1 MTKFIFVT
9 GGVYSSLG
17 KGITASSIGRILKQL
32 GFSVIMQ
39 KLDPYLNVDPMFISP
54 LQHGEVFITKDGAK
68 ADLDLGNYER
78 FIDSDLNIYSTIT
91 SGRIYS
97 EVLAQERAGLYNGK
111 TIQVIP
117 HITNQVISKLN
128 KLAETSKAD
137 FAIVEI
143 GGTVGDIE
151 SLPFIQAINEFGLLN
166 KKDVLFAHCVP
177 LILVA
182 SVVGELKTKPAQ
194 HSVKTL
200 RSLGINPDILLLRSN
215 QIIDSETRNKL
226 SLLTAIPE
234 ENIYECMD
242 LESTYFLPEELYN
255 QKIYKCIFKYFGIDK
270 FNDNFNEWINFTNTI
285 RAKKDK
291 LINIGIIGENVELHD
306 AYFSVRSSL
315 ELASYKL
322 GVNLN
327 IEWIQISDLDL
338 KKIDDFNL
346 DGIIVAPAENNVN
359 FDKTS
364 ELLKELE
371 KKSIPTLSYGKS
383 FENVILNHL
392 PKELLSNLYDN
403 VFIKSS
409 ESIVGA
415 RTSQIKFNLSNI
427 YSSNEISERHFHD
440 YEFNKE
446 FIEKIDS
453 SLKLLG
459 FNTNNKFLDFV
470 QLDNHKFYFST
481 YANIE
486 FTSRPNKPNL
496 LYLNFLKACIK
507 ND

>member
-1 MTKFIFVT
+1 MSTKFIFVT

-78 FIDSDLNIYSTIT
+78 FIDSDLNMYSTVT

-97 EVLAQERAGLYNGK
+97 EVLAKERAGLYNGK

-117 HITNQVISKLN
+117 HITNQIISKLN
-128 KLAETSKAD
+128 KLVETSKTD

-151 SLPFIQAINEFGLLN
+151 SLPFIQAINEFGLLH

-177 LILVA
+177 LIPVA

-200 RSLGINPDILLLRSN
+200 RSLGINPDILLLRSSEV
-215 QIIDSETRNKL
+215 IDDETKNKL
-226 SLLTAIPE
+226 SLLTAIPK

-255 QKIYKCIFKYFGIDK
+255 QKIYKTILKHFGINK
-270 FNDNFNEWINFTNTI
+270 INDNFADWISFTKTI
-285 RAKKDK
+285 RAKKDET
-291 LINIGIIGENVELHD
+291 LNIGIVGENVELHD

-315 ELASYKL
+315 ELS
-322 GVNLN
+322 
-327 IEWIQISDLDL
+327 
-338 KKIDDFNL
+338 
-346 DGIIVAPAENNVN
+346 
-359 FDKTS
+359 
-364 ELLKELE
+364 
-371 KKSIPTLSYGKS
+371 
-383 FENVILNHL
+383 
-392 PKELLSNLYDN
+392 
-403 VFIKSS
+403 
-409 ESIVGA
+409 
-415 RTSQIKFNLSNI
+415 
-427 YSSNEISERHFHD
+427 
-440 YEFNKE
+440 
-446 FIEKIDS
+446 
-453 SLKLLG
+453 
-459 FNTNNKFLDFV
+459 
-470 QLDNHKFYFST
+470 
-481 YANIE
+481 
-486 FTSRPNKPNL
+486 
-496 LYLNFLKACIK
+496 
-507 ND
+507 

>member
-39 KLDPYLNVDPMFISP
+39 KLDPYLNIDPMFISP

-78 FIDSDLNIYSTIT
+78 FIDSDLNMYSTVT

-97 EVLAQERAGLYNGK
+97 EVLSQERAGLYNGK

-117 HITNQVISKLN
+117 HLTNQIISKLN

-151 SLPFIQAINEFGLLN
+151 SLPFIQAINEFGLLH

-194 HSVKTL
+194 HSIKTL
-200 RSLGINPDILLLRSN
+200 RSLGINPDILLLRSSE
-215 QIIDSETRNKL
+215 IIDSETRNKL
-226 SLLTAIPE
+226 SLLTAIPK
-234 ENIYECMD
+234 ENMYECMD

-255 QKIYKCIFKYFGIDK
+255 QKIYDCIFKHFGISK
-270 FNDNFNEWINFTNTI
+270 FKDNFNEWINFTNTI
-285 RAKKDK
+285 RSKKDK
-291 LINIGIIGENVELHD
+291 LLNIGIIGENVELHD

-327 IEWIQISDLDL
+327 IEWIKISNLDCN
-338 KKIDDFNL
+338 KIDDFKL
-346 DGIIVAPAENNVN
+346 DGVIIAPAEDKDN
-359 FDKTS
+359 FRRTS
-364 ELLKELE
+364 QLLKELE
-371 KKSIPTLSYGKS
+371 NKSIPTLSYGKA
-383 FENVILNHL
+383 FENVIINHL
-392 PKELLSNLYDN
+392 PNELFTNLYEK
-403 VFIKSS
+403 VFIKSD
-409 ESIVGA
+409 ESVVGA
-415 RTSQIKFNLSNI
+415 RSSEIKFDLSNI
-427 YSSNEISERHFHD
+427 YGSSKISERHFHD

-446 FIEKIDS
+446 FIEKIDK
-453 SLKLLG
+453 SLKLSG

-496 LYLNFLKACIK
+496 LYLEFLKACIK